1 MSIFI
6 EDEAIETVR
15 DNLDIVNIVS
25 DYVSL
30 KKSGANYV
38 GLCPFHNEK
47 TPSFT
52 VSPSK
57 QFFHCFGCGEGGD
70 GITFVMKQE
79 NLDFPD
85 AIKHLADKL
94 GISIETQKQD
104 DKVFEERKRAYEMN
118 LKAGRVFYRNLS
130 KNDFAIKYLEDR
142 KIGIKEIRSFGLG
155 YAKPNW
161 DDLVNYLSKK
171 GYNKEELEKVGLI
184 GKRSGNNGYYDRFRN
199 RLIFPILDTKSR
211 VVGFGGRS
219 LDDTMP
225 KYLNSKETI
234 VFNKGNHLY
243 GLNLLNKYSD
253 RKRIILVEGYMDV
266 IALYSKGINYSV
278 ASLGTALTDRQAK
291 LVKRYGE
298 EVFICYDS
306 DTAGI
311 KATLKAIET
320 LIKEDVNPK
329 VILLPDGM
337 DPDDYINKKGLLEF
351 EKLILSAYNHIDYR
365 IHINKKK
372 YDLDKIE
379 DKIKFTVEVANIIKS
394 LKSPIERDV
403 YIDKI
408 SLETGISKEAI
419 EKEIQN
425 KNYFNKGQPNHKRQV
440 QKFTKET
447 ISPINKRITSAYSK
461 AEIDLINLMIEEK
474 DYFEIIKQELS
485 YDDFQNKDLKEIYII
500 LDNLYQSNEILKI
513 DNVVKV
519 AEYKS
524 LNNDVIQ
531 SLGKNKINYKAS
543 NINRILKDL
552 INTVKLNKLYRYRKE
567 IIKNIEEIE
576 KRKETSQDESAIF
589 LELCLE
595 LTKIN
600 NEIKLVK

>member
-15 DNLDIVNIVS
+15 DSLDIVNIVS

-85 AIKHLADKL
+85 AIQFLADKL

-104 DKVFEERKRAYEMN
+104 DKVYEERKRAYEMN
-118 LKAGRVFYRNLS
+118 LEAGRVFYGNLTR
-130 KNDFAIKYLEDR
+130 NDFVIKYLADR

-155 YAKPNW
+155 YASANW
-161 DDLVNYLSKK
+161 DDLVNYLSEK

-234 VFNKGNHLY
+234 VFDKGNHLY

-311 KATLKAIET
+311 KATLKAIEI

-337 DPDDYINKKGLLEF
+337 DPDDYINQKGLLEF
-351 EKLILSAYNHIDYR
+351 EKLIISAYNHIDYR
-365 IHINKKK
+365 IHIKKK
-372 YDLDKIE
+372 EYDLDKIE

-408 SLETGISKEAI
+408 SIETGISKEAI

-425 KNYFNKGQPNHKRQV
+425 KNYLNKGQSSNKRQF
-440 QKFTKET
+440 QKFTKDT
-447 ISPINKRITSAYSK
+447 ISPINKRVASAYSK

-474 DYFEIIKQELS
+474 DYFEIIKRELS

-500 LDNLYQSNEILKI
+500 LDNLYRSNEILKI
-513 DNVVKV
+513 DNIVKV
-519 AEYKS
+519 AKYKS

-531 SLGKNKINYKAS
+531 SLGKNKVNYKAS

-552 INTVKLNKLYRYRKE
+552 INTVKLNKLYRDRRE

-576 KRKETSQDESAIF
+576 KRKERSQDENAIF
-589 LELCLE
+589 LDLCLE